1 MQAYTH
7 PFRAKINPRIA
18 NLQRDLMS
26 EERNIA
32 SIVQASTQQN
42 NGEKKV
48 DNQRCSAALKTKCLI
63 LFIVIV
69 IIKSADGNTFVNLF
83 KRARLPQG

>member
-1 MQAYTH
+1 
-7 PFRAKINPRIA
+7 
-18 NLQRDLMS
+18 MS

-48 DNQRCSAALKTKCLI
+48 DNQRCSAALKWNALNC
-63 LFIVIV
+63 FII
-69 IIKSADGNTFVNLF
+69 IIKAADGNTFVNLF
-83 KRARLPQG
+83 KNAVFPQGDLAWVNFVSHRWFFGYEP